1 MEEDIQ
7 NYNREKYES
16 LSEDSFFNRTEYSL
30 LLEYALT
37 DGYKEY
43 SKQETKSNNG
53 LITTVTSVVQGFF
66 VDDNRTRAIISDVAN
81 LQLIPEKI
89 SNQIQNLIPIDH
101 IYEGYEYLLV
111 KSRVLSR
118 LNSMITNDLAS
129 TSKARVS
136 ILKLLSAN
144 SDFINSRFSRAF
156 KFFST
161 NC

>member
-1 MEEDIQ
+1 
-7 NYNREKYES
+7 
-16 LSEDSFFNRTEYSL
+16 
-30 LLEYALT
+30 YALT

-111 KSRVLSR
+111 KSRDKIFTFNIQLYFSIKELVR
-118 LNSMITNDLAS
+118 LMDLYVSCKIEKFLTN
-129 TSKARVS
+129 K
-136 ILKLLSAN
+136 
-144 SDFINSRFSRAF
+144 
-156 KFFST
+156 
-161 NC
+161 